1 MLYYIKYLESKAA
14 ARVYSH
20 KCNLNFI
27 AMMQI
32 PSVIKSLNPKFN
44 LISVHRIVL

>member
-1 MLYYIKYLESKAA
+1 MLKYIKCLEPKAMA
-14 ARVYSH
+14 HVHSH
-20 KCNLNFI
+20 KRNLNFI

-44 LISVHRIVL
+44 LISVHYNVL